1 MNAAPQKRLLGA
13 LVFDMGTIAASASG
27 VVVQK
32 NNRAHPFVVTHLG
45 LVNQS
50 GANSHPN
57 YSIQVRDDG
66 TGQDW
71 FSNPLPAAAAGA
83 HETAGI
89 LAAEQASALREP
101 LPLPAPFEVKA
112 GNQLRVTVTNNASSA
127 TSNVEVV
134 LFGFYAGA

>member
-1 MNAAPQKRLLGA
+1 MNTAPPKRLLGA
-13 LVFDMGTIAASASG
+13 LVFDIGTVAAAASG

-32 NNRAHPFVVTHLG
+32 NNRAQPFIVTGIG

-57 YSIQVRDDG
+57 YSVQVRDDG

-71 FSNPLPAAAAGA
+71 FSNPLPAGA
-83 HETAGI
+83 LGVHETSGIIAGD
-89 LAAEQASALREP
+89 QASSLRDP
-101 LPLPAPFEVKA
+101 WPLPAPFEVKA
-112 GNQLRVTVTNNASSA
+112 GNQLRVTVTNNSASV

-134 LFGFYAGA
+134 LFGFYQGV